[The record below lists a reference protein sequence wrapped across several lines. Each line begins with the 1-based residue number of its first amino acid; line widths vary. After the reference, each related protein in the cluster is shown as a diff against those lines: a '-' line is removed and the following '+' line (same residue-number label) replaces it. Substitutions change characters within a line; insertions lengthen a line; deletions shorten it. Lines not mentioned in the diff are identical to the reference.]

1 MISEVMMLALKV
13 VRELV
18 QRLKLLNSSAFPL
31 GVITLFR
38 GKCFLRL
45 S

>member
-18 QRLKLLNSSAFPL
+18 QRLKLLNSSAFCL
-31 GVITLFR
+31 AVITLF
-38 GKCFLRL
+38 
-45 S
+45 